1 MKMAKLILTP
11 WEKICVRDSLH
22 FNRKEILKLV
32 KAQERAMWLKRS
44 TSTKSKWGAY
54 IDMELERIFLDS
66 EEKGFPDT
74 LPEQDEVTLN
84 LTKDELNALYLILME
99 GEQCASVAFGS
110 SFGTV
115 SVDLG
120 KKVQDAWK
128 AHCWTKK

>member
-1 MKMAKLILTP
+1 
-11 WEKICVRDSLH
+11 
-22 FNRKEILKLV
+22 
-32 KAQERAMWLKRS
+32 MWLKRS

-54 IDMELERIFLDS
+54 IDRELERIFLDS
-66 EEKGFPDT
+66 EEKGVPDT
-74 LPEQDEVTLN
+74 LPEQDGVMLS

-120 KKVQDAWK
+120 MKVQNAWNALCLAK
-128 AHCWTKK
+128 R

>member
-1 MKMAKLILTP
+1 
-11 WEKICVRDSLH
+11 
-22 FNRKEILKLV
+22 
-32 KAQERAMWLKRS
+32 MWLKRS

-54 IDMELERIFLDS
+54 IDRELERIFLDS
-66 EEKGFPDT
+66 EEKGVPDT
-74 LPEQDEVTLN
+74 LPEQDDVMLS

-128 AHCWTKK
+128 AHYERKDR

>member
-1 MKMAKLILTP
+1 
-11 WEKICVRDSLH
+11 
-22 FNRKEILKLV
+22 
-32 KAQERAMWLKRS
+32 MWLKRS

-54 IDMELERIFLDS
+54 IDRELERIFLDS
-66 EEKGFPDT
+66 EEKGVPDT
-74 LPEQDEVTLN
+74 LPEQDGVMLS

-120 KKVQDAWK
+120 KKVQNAWT
-128 AHCWTKK
+128 AHCGMEK

>member
-1 MKMAKLILTP
+1 
-11 WEKICVRDSLH
+11 
-22 FNRKEILKLV
+22 
-32 KAQERAMWLKRS
+32 MWLKRS
-44 TSTKSKWGAY
+44 TSTKSKWCAY
-54 IDMELERIFLDS
+54 IDRELERIFLDS
-66 EEKGFPDT
+66 EEKGVPDT
-74 LPEQDEVTLN
+74 LPEQDDVMLS

-120 KKVQDAWK
+120 LKVQNAWK

>member
-1 MKMAKLILTP
+1 
-11 WEKICVRDSLH
+11 
-22 FNRKEILKLV
+22 
-32 KAQERAMWLKRS
+32 MWLKRS

-54 IDMELERIFLDS
+54 IDRELERIFLDS

-120 KKVQDAWK
+120 MKVQNAWNALCLAK
-128 AHCWTKK
+128 R

>member
-1 MKMAKLILTP
+1 MREYRLILTP
-11 WEKICVRDSLH
+11 YEIEVVKNAVR
-22 FNRKEILKLV
+22 
-32 KAQERAMWLKRS
+32 
-44 TSTKSKWGAY
+44 
-54 IDMELERIFLDS
+54 ELERIFLDS

>member
-1 MKMAKLILTP
+1 
-11 WEKICVRDSLH
+11 
-22 FNRKEILKLV
+22 
-32 KAQERAMWLKRS
+32 MWLKRS

-54 IDMELERIFLDS
+54 IDRELERIFLDS

-128 AHCWTKK
+128 AHCWTKKCR

>member
-1 MKMAKLILTP
+1 
-11 WEKICVRDSLH
+11 
-22 FNRKEILKLV
+22 
-32 KAQERAMWLKRS
+32 MWLKRS

-54 IDMELERIFLDS
+54 IDRELERIFLDS

-99 GEQCASVAFGS
+99 GEQCASAAFGS

-120 KKVQDAWK
+120 MKVQNAWNALCLAK
-128 AHCWTKK
+128 R

>member
-1 MKMAKLILTP
+1 
-11 WEKICVRDSLH
+11 
-22 FNRKEILKLV
+22 
-32 KAQERAMWLKRS
+32 MWLKRS

-54 IDMELERIFLDS
+54 IDRELERIFLDS
-66 EEKGFPDT
+66 EEKGVPDT
-74 LPEQDEVTLN
+74 LPEQDDVMLS

-128 AHCWTKK
+128 FPRLKRRGPIEAIRLH

>member
-1 MKMAKLILTP
+1 MTKEKQCAMDKRGTISIKLTP
-11 WEKICVRDSLH
+11 EELKMLKH
-22 FNRKEILKLV
+22 FLNV
-32 KAQERAMWLKRS
+32 
-44 TSTKSKWGAY
+44 
-54 IDMELERIFLDS
+54 LDS
-66 EEKGFPDT
+66 EEKGVPDT
-74 LPEQDEVTLN
+74 LPEQDDVMLS
-84 LTKDELNALYLILME
+84 LTKDELNALFLILME

>member
-1 MKMAKLILTP
+1 
-11 WEKICVRDSLH
+11 
-22 FNRKEILKLV
+22 
-32 KAQERAMWLKRS
+32 MWLKRS

-54 IDMELERIFLDS
+54 IDRELERIFLDS
-66 EEKGFPDT
+66 EEKGVPDT
-74 LPEQDEVTLN
+74 LPEQDGVMLS

-128 AHCWTKK
+128 AHCGMEK

>member
-1 MKMAKLILTP
+1 MREYRLMLTP
-11 WEKICVRDSLH
+11 Y
-22 FNRKEILKLV
+22 EIEVV
-32 KAQERAMWLKRS
+32 KNAVLE
-44 TSTKSKWGAY
+44 G
-54 IDMELERIFLDS
+54 ELERIFLDS